1 MHCGR
6 RCQIP
11 AGKFCGQVE
20 SGGHRLIRPG
30 GFARRFLELRIH
42 NFHPKGRLAEF
53 RLCWNRA
60 QALGL
65 PVGFDT
71 DVNAAALGEARWGAA
86 QGLSDFVYLTIGT
99 GIGGGAIVGGRVLH
113 GLVHPEM
120 GHIRVP
126 HDRERDP
133 FCGCCP
139 FHGDCLEGLASGPAI
154 ERRWGVAGINL
165 PAAHPGWQ
173 LEAHYLALG
182 LANWVCTLSPK
193 RILLGGGVMQQ
204 AWLFPMIR
212 AELARLLNG
221 YVRARELMED
231 LDHYVIPP
239 GLGNRAGILG
249 ALALA
254 EEAYRLAQN
263 CGSETGVSA

>member
-1 MHCGR
+1 M
-6 RCQIP
+6 
-11 AGKFCGQVE
+11 
-20 SGGHRLIRPG
+20 
-30 GFARRFLELRIH
+30 
-42 NFHPKGRLAEF
+42 
-53 RLCWNRA
+53 
-60 QALGL
+60 
-65 PVGFDT
+65 
-71 DVNAAALGEARWGAA
+71 
-86 QGLSDFVYLTIGT
+86 
-99 GIGGGAIVGGRVLH
+99 
-113 GLVHPEM
+113 
-120 GHIRVP
+120 
-126 HDRERDP
+126 
-133 FCGCCP
+133 
-139 FHGDCLEGLASGPAI
+139 
-154 ERRWGVAGINL
+154 AGINL

-182 LANWVCTLSPK
+182 LANWVCTLSPR